1 MDIKDRKSRSFAKES
16 LARLA
21 LYRGVVQFGIGAA
34 LLFTVLAVVRGDDQ
48 WIQHAARAFIAF
60 PLFGA
65 FSGLIVWTVAR
76 VLARSKSG

>member
-1 MDIKDRKSRSFAKES
+1 MDIDGKKTVPIAKES

-34 LLFTVLAVVRGDDQ
+34 LLFTILAVVRGDDQ
-48 WIQHAARAFIAF
+48 WVQHAVRAFIAF

-65 FSGLIVWTVAR
+65 LCGLIVWTVAR
-76 VLARSKSG
+76 MLARKSG